1 MIILLPI
8 RQRPPWSAP
17 RGMRGSVADTRCASI
32 AGEQRKPE
40 TMTDD
45 GSLYRI
51 DGRVYTYGELRDA
64 TMAEVADLPPE
75 TWRDDKFDFND
86 YLIESIQ
93 VGTIEEVDTDD
104 D

>member
-1 MIILLPI
+1 
-8 RQRPPWSAP
+8 
-17 RGMRGSVADTRCASI
+17 
-32 AGEQRKPE
+32 
-40 TMTDD
+40 MTDD

-51 DGRVYTYGELRDA
+51 DSRVYTYGELRDA

-75 TWRDDKFDFND
+75 TWRDGKFDFND

-104 D
+104 DNDDD

>member
-1 MIILLPI
+1 
-8 RQRPPWSAP
+8 
-17 RGMRGSVADTRCASI
+17 
-32 AGEQRKPE
+32 
-40 TMTDD
+40 MTDD

-51 DGRVYTYGELRDA
+51 ASRVYTYGELRDA

-75 TWRDDKFDFND
+75 TWRGGNFDFDD

-93 VGTIEEVDTDD
+93 VGTIEAVDEDD